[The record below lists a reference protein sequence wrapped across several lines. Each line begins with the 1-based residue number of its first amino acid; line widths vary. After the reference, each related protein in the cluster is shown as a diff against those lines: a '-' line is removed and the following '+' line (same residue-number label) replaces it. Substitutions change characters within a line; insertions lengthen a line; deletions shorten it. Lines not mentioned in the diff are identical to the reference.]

1 MLLCNFLPVL
11 FFFFP
16 PSISFL
22 KLVVVVCAVVFYRGS
37 VVLRMTLSKRQWGRK
52 DLIFILREISGWE
65 KVLDCQV

>member
-1 MLLCNFLPVL
+1 
-11 FFFFP
+11 
-16 PSISFL
+16 
-22 KLVVVVCAVVFYRGS
+22 VVVVCAVVFYRGS